1 MFAVI
6 EMGGKQY
13 RVAPNQVLYVEKTG
27 QDAGTDIDI
36 SQVLLVE
43 KDKKVTVGSPTVPN
57 AKVQATI
64 LEDVKAPKILG
75 FKYKNRKNYRRKWG
89 HRQQM
94 QKIQIKAINA

>member
-13 RVAPNQVLYVEKTG
+13 RVTPDQILYVEKTG
-27 QDAGTDIDI
+27 QSAGSDIDI
-36 SQVLLVE
+36 SSVLLIE
-43 KDKKVTVGSPTVPN
+43 KDKKVTIGSPTVPN
-57 AKVQATI
+57 AKVKATI

-89 HRQQM
+89 HRQEM
-94 QKIQIKAINA
+94 QKIQIKSIGA